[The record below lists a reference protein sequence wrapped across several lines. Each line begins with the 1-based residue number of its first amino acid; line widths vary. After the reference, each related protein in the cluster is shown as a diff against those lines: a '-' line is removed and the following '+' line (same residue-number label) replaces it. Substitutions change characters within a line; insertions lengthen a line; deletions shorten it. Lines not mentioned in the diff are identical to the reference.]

1 MLDDDDDDDRPSP
14 RPERPNAPSTQ
25 PGVTQRIQRE
35 LRIGHVWVKQQG
47 SRPIALRASLEV
59 QGRTV
64 AALDL
69 EPRSAQP
76 LPLDA
81 RATVAPET
89 RWTLEG
95 LRIILERL
103 RASSPQ
109 ALQVG
114 RLGVLTERGIRLPV
128 FWRDVLVTYLYVG
141 VGTAELLGDS
151 ETAAQIRA
159 SQWRVR

>member
-1 MLDDDDDDDRPSP
+1 
-14 RPERPNAPSTQ
+14 
-25 PGVTQRIQRE
+25 VTQRIQSE

-47 SRPIALRASLEV
+47 SRPVALRASLEV
-59 QGRTV
+59 EGRTV

-76 LPLDA
+76 LPLEA

-89 RWTLEG
+89 RWTLQG
-95 LRIILERL
+95 LRVILERL

-109 ALQVG
+109 ALQLG
-114 RLGVLTERGIRLPV
+114 RLGVPTERGVRIPV

-141 VGTAELLGDS
+141 AGNAELLGDS
-151 ETAAQIRA
+151 ETATQIRA
-159 SQWRVR
+159 SPLRVR